1 MSSTTDTQIKNR
13 ETICAPATPRG
24 RSALGMVRI
33 TGNNAINILSEIFVN
48 SKGQK
53 SGVRRF
59 MHAKVKHGYILD
71 AKEEIVDE
79 VVCVVF
85 KAPKSFTGEDLVEIS
100 HHGSVYVQQQ
110 ILLSILAKGGRIATN
125 GEFSQRAFINGKMD
139 LSQAEAV
146 ADLISAKTA
155 MAHKLAMQQLR
166 GGYKLTIKKLREC
179 LVKILSLMELEL
191 DFSEEDVE

>member
-33 TGNNAINILSEIFVN
+33 TGSNAINILSEIFVN

-59 MHAKVKHGYILD
+59 MHAKAKHGYILD

-79 VVCVVF
+79 V
-85 KAPKSFTGEDLVEIS
+85 
-100 HHGSVYVQQQ
+100 
-110 ILLSILAKGGRIATN
+110 SINLH
-125 GEFSQRAFINGKMD
+125 D
-139 LSQAEAV
+139 
-146 ADLISAKTA
+146 
-155 MAHKLAMQQLR
+155 
-166 GGYKLTIKKLREC
+166 EC
-179 LVKILSLMELEL
+179 KEHTECCRCPTEHIVSI
-191 DFSEEDVE
+191 